1 MSSPPCSPP
10 AKANAAPAAS
20 GTSPNKAAKASPQ
33 QTSNSS
39 PPGTSSGLDPA
50 EVTLRKRAPPSLP
63 RRDVDV
69 YVTTK

>member
-10 AKANAAPAAS
+10 AKANAPPAAS
-20 GTSPNKAAKASPQ
+20 GTSPNKAAKASP

>member
-10 AKANAAPAAS
+10 AKANAAPPAS

-39 PPGTSSGLDPA
+39 PPGTLGLDPA